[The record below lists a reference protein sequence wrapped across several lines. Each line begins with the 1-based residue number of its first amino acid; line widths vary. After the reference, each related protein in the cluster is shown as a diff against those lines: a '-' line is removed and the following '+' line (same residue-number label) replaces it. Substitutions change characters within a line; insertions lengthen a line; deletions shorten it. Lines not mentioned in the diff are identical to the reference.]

1 MLNWIYNKMKS
12 FREKLSEKGQGMV
25 EYAVILAV
33 VAAIAVAVL
42 GQSTDTK
49 DKETLSG
56 AGHGAFENA
65 RTKIN
70 AAQ

>member
-1 MLNWIYNKMKS
+1 MKS

-42 GQSTDTK
+42 GKSTDTSQN
-49 DKETLSG
+49 DTLSG
-56 AGHGAFENA
+56 AVHGAFDNA

>member
-1 MLNWIYNKMKS
+1 MLNWIYKKMKS

-49 DKETLSG
+49 DKATLSG
-56 AGHGAFENA
+56 AVHGAFDNA
-65 RTKIN
+65 RDKIN
-70 AAQ
+70 DAK